1 MATYKKRGHKPKT
14 KVEKQDALEQNS
26 TTAEVFSTLDEGAS
40 KTEQWVAKNQK
51 MIFIVVGAI
60 ALIAL
65 GSIGYKK
72 FIQEPKEVEAKND
85 MFQAQSYFDQALN
98 AVDQDSLFNLALNG
112 GEGKFGML
120 DVIENHSGTDA
131 ANLANYY
138 AGMSYFQLKDYKS
151 AIAHL
156 DKFKSDDQM
165 LAPMAKGTI
174 GDAFVQLE
182 QFDEALDYYN
192 QAANTSPNDFTT
204 PMFLLKGGTVAL
216 AKLNNA
222 QKALDMFKKLKEDY
236 PNSTEASNIDV
247 FIGQAEALLN

>member
-151 AIAHL
+151 AIEHL
-156 DKFKSDDQM
+156 DKFKGDDQM

-216 AKLNNA
+216 SKLDNA
-222 QKALDMFKKLKEDY
+222 QKALEMFNKLKDNY
-236 PNSTEASNIDV
+236 PNSTEAANIDV
-247 FIGQAEALLN
+247 FIGQAKALLN